1 MNRSRRS
8 VLAACGG
15 ALALSGCL
23 SGASEASEATQI
35 SRLLLSNRLE
45 EPRRVV
51 LKLTR
56 DGETV
61 LDREFRFPPT
71 SDGVM
76 GTRMVE
82 MDWPDDPAVYVLEAQ
97 YPSGTDYD
105 GAANGRD
112 RFELDPVPGGE
123 NDCTYVDIQILS
135 LGGLTYGFGNRW
147 CPGTTR

>member
-1 MNRSRRS
+1 MARSRRS

-23 SGASEASEATQI
+23 SGASEATRI
-35 SRLLLSNRLE
+35 SRLLLSNWLE

-51 LKLTR
+51 LELTR

-61 LDREFRFPPT
+61 LDREFRMPP
-71 SDGVM
+71 SGDVVM

-97 YPSGTDYD
+97 YPTDTDYE
-105 GAANGRD
+105 GATNGRD

-123 NDCTYVDIQILS
+123 NDCTYVDISIEPG
-135 LGGLTYGFGNRW
+135 GGLSYWFGNKW
-147 CPGTTR
+147 CPGTTP